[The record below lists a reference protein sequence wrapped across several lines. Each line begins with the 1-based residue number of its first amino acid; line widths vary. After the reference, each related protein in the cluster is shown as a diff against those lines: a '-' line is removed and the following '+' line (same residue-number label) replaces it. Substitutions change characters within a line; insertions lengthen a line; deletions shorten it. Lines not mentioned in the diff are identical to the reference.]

1 MRAVVQRARAGRVEI
16 GGAVVASIET
26 GAVVLLGVARGDTA
40 ADAQWMTD
48 KLSRL
53 RIFEDAD
60 GRMNEDIARHGN
72 AFLLV
77 SQFTLL
83 GDARRGNRPGFTAAA
98 PPEDAAPLVDEV
110 ALRLRSRGHAVQT
123 GVFGADMQVTIENDG
138 PVTILLDSRTGA

>member
-1 MRAVVQRARAGRVEI
+1 MRAVVQRASAGRVAI
-16 GGAVVASIET
+16 QGAVVATIGS

-40 ADAQWMTD
+40 EDARWMAE

-98 PPEDAAPLVDEV
+98 PPEEAAPLCVEV
-110 ALRLRSRGHAVQT
+110 ARLLRAHGHGVHT

-138 PVTILLDSRTGA
+138 PVTILLDSRPDA